1 MAHSPLFTAT
11 PVHGEL
17 QDRLR
22 ATRRALSLAYPGCEH
37 ATLPNSQGVAYGRA
51 ELVGMYLAKSDSPL
65 FLSLDADIGVNPGVV
80 ARMIAAH
87 DEFGSRGGIVV
98 APYRQRKPPHA
109 WTLQITDGRVEF
121 SALGC
126 ALMGRQVLE
135 AMREPEHEYDSWRG
149 YRAWDMFRPEI
160 FERRLHEADTSF
172 CLRARALGFS
182 IVALVEATTDHD
194 GVFSCLTAEAA

>member
-1 MAHSPLFTAT
+1 MTPPLFTAT

-17 QDRLR
+17 QDRLK
-22 ATRRALSLAYPGCEH
+22 ATRKALSRAYPGCEH
-37 ATLPNSQGVAYGRA
+37 ATLTNSQGVAYGRA
-51 ELVGMYLAKSDSPL
+51 ELVGLYLAKSSAPL
-65 FLSLDADIGVNPGVV
+65 FLSLDADIGVSADVV

-98 APYRQRKPPHA
+98 APYRQRKPPHE

-172 CLRARALGFS
+172 CLRGRALGFS
-182 IVALVEATTDHD
+182 IVALMGAEVDHD
-194 GVFSCLTAEAA
+194 GVFSCLTAAEAA